1 MNFKNST
8 QTFIVV
14 ILIIVSALGGYFAG
28 KNEIAVAWDK
38 YKNRPHIS
46 VQNLAPAKDF
56 DDINFTLFFDV
67 YKKLQ
72 ESYFNKKDI
81 EPQKLYYGAISG
93 MVAALGDPYTAF
105 LPPAQNKEVKDELAG
120 HFDGIGAQLGV
131 KDKKIIVIAPLKESP
146 AEKAGIKA
154 ADWII
159 KVDGQDTFNWTLPE
173 AVSKIRGPKGTKVT
187 LEVLHEDELETSE
200 IIITRDT
207 IKIKSVEWDKK
218 EKNGRKVAVITLS
231 RFGEGTELEWERAV
245 SEVIQF
251 RSDNVESFA
260 GIVLDV
266 RNNPGGFLNGAV
278 FITSEFLADGPV
290 VLQEDASG
298 TQTTL
303 SVNRVGKLLN
313 YPLIVLINK
322 GSASAS
328 EIVAGALSDR
338 NRAKLIG
345 EKSFGKGTIQE
356 PQDLAE
362 GAGLHI
368 TVQKWLTP
376 NGSWV
381 NEKEGISPDIEVKR
395 DSSDLTKDTQLEKAV
410 EELVK

>member
-14 ILIIVSALGGYFAG
+14 ILIIVAGFGGYFAG

-38 YKNRPHIS
+38 YKNRPNIS
-46 VQNLAPAKDF
+46 IQNLAPAKTF
-56 DDINFTLFFDV
+56 DDIDFTLFFDV

-72 ESYFNKKDI
+72 ESYINKKDI
-81 EPQKLYYGAISG
+81 DPQKLYYGAISG

-105 LPPAQNKEVKDELAG
+105 LPPVQNKEIKDELAG

-146 AEKAGIKA
+146 AEKAGIAA

-159 KVDGQDTFNWTLPE
+159 KVDGKDTFNWTLPE
-173 AVSKIRGPKGTKVT
+173 TVSKIRGPKGTKVILT
-187 LEVLHEDELETSE
+187 VLHEKELEPLE
-200 IIITRDT
+200 ISINRDT
-207 IKIKSVEWDKK
+207 IAIKSVEWDKK
-218 EKNGRKVAVITLS
+218 EKDGKKVAVITLS
-231 RFGEGTELEWERAV
+231 RFGEGTDLEWNKAV
-245 SEVIQF
+245 LEIIRF
-251 RSDNVESFA
+251 KAENAGSFK

-266 RNNPGGFLNGAV
+266 RNNPGGFLTGAV
-278 FITSEFLADGPV
+278 FIASEFLADGPV
-290 VLQEDASG
+290 VLEENAKG
-298 TQTTL
+298 ERITL
-303 SVNRVGKLLN
+303 SVNRVGKLLDS
-313 YPLIVLINK
+313 PLVVLMNK

-356 PQDLAE
+356 PQELAQ
-362 GAGLHI
+362 GAGIHI

-376 NGSWV
+376 KGTWV
-381 NEKEGISPDIEVKR
+381 NEKDGISPDIEVKR
-395 DSSDLTKDTQLEKAV
+395 DVADLTKDAQLEKAV